1 VTSIHNKKKC
11 SMIDV
16 NLQVALQ
23 WAAAGVPVFP
33 IELSVTEKGKI
44 EKKPRVKWR
53 DLSTTDPETIKT
65 WWKQWPDSLP
75 GIDLA
80 KIGVVVLDGDRHGGP
95 DGVAGLNRL
104 FTEHNLD
111 TSAIPMVITLQN
123 GGRQ

>member
-1 VTSIHNKKKC
+1 
-11 SMIDV
+11 MIEV

-23 WAAAGVPVFP
+23 WAAAGVSVFP
-33 IELSVTEKGKI
+33 VQLIATEKGV

-53 DLSTTDPETIKT
+53 EQSTTDTEAIRA
-65 WWKQWPDSLP
+65 WWRQWPDSLP

-95 DGVAGLNRL
+95 DGVAGLDRL
-104 FTEHNLD
+104 FKEHSLD

-123 GGRQ
+123 GGRH